1 MPPDRRALQF
11 EALRDEA
18 GEKGFGTLA
27 SVLDCTLIEARYLT
41 EQERNAGAEHEANP
55 SDLWR
60 PVP

>member
-1 MPPDRRALQF
+1 LQF